1 MCFTPLI
8 TRIRKI
14 FFIILILLPTLSYTQ
29 PKKLY
34 RKALRTT
41 DLKEKI
47 ELLNQVIALEPKN
60 FDAFFYRGIAK
71 NDMEDYYGAILDYSK
86 ILIYKPDADTYY
98 NRGNSKFNLQDYL
111 GAKNDYENALK
122 LDSLFIDAQYNL
134 ACSKYYLEDYIGS
147 ITDLTK
153 IIKINPS
160 EAKFYVQRANA
171 LLELKKYKLALQ
183 DFSMGI
189 LINPNA
195 NNYYNRGLTHLNINY
210 YKQAKKD
217 FDKSLS
223 IETDNP
229 SAFFYRGASHLLLGK
244 YKKAISDFKTTLH
257 YNALDYEAILGLALA
272 YFKMNDFPKAKS
284 LLKKAKGIIQSNETK
299 NTGIDLFKD
308 TFWYQNQFYF
318 FKQNFNELNKT

>member
-1 MCFTPLI
+1 MCFAPLP
-8 TRIRKI
+8 TRKRKI
-14 FFIILILLPTLSYTQ
+14 FFIILILLPILSYTQ
-29 PKKLY
+29 SKKLY

-47 ELLNQVIALEPKN
+47 ELLDQVIAQEPKN
-60 FDAFFYRGIAK
+60 FDALFYRGITK
-71 NDMEDYYGAILDYSK
+71 NDLEDYYGAILDYSK

-111 GAKNDYENALK
+111 GAKFDYENALK
-122 LDSLFIDAQYNL
+122 LDSLFIDARYNL

-153 IIKINPS
+153 IIDINPS
-160 EAKFYVQRANA
+160 EAKFYVQRANG
-171 LLELKKYKLALQ
+171 LLELKKYKLALK

-189 LINPNA
+189 LINPSA
-195 NNYYNRGLTHLNINY
+195 NNYYNRALTHLNINY

-217 FDKSLS
+217 FDRSLS
-223 IETDNP
+223 IDANNP

-244 YKKAISDFKTTLH
+244 YKRAISDFKATLH
-257 YNALDYEAILGLALA
+257 YNALDYEAILGLALT
-272 YFKMNDFPKAKS
+272 YFKMNDVAQAKS
-284 LLKKAKGIIQSNETK
+284 HLKKAKGIAKSSGSYS
-299 NTGIDLFKD
+299 TGIDLFKD

-318 FKQNFNELNKT
+318 FRQNFNELIKI

>member
-1 MCFTPLI
+1 MKKL
-8 TRIRKI
+8 
-14 FFIILILLPTLSYTQ
+14 IILILLILAPTIHYSQ
-29 PKKLY
+29 AKKLY

-41 DLKEKI
+41 NLKEKI
-47 ELLNQVIALEPKN
+47 ELLNQVVAQEPKN
-60 FDAFFYRGIAK
+60 FDALFYRGIVK
-71 NDMEDYYGAILDYSK
+71 NDLEDYYGAILDYSK

-111 GAKNDYENALK
+111 GAKYDYENALK

-153 IIKINPS
+153 IIKITPTV
-160 EAKFYVQRANA
+160 AKFYVQRANA
-171 LLELKKYKLALQ
+171 LLELKKHKLALK

-195 NNYYNRGLTHLNINY
+195 NNYYNRALTLLNINY

-217 FDKSLS
+217 FDKSLH
-223 IETDNP
+223 IDTNNP

-244 YKKAISDFKTTLH
+244 YKRAISDFKTTLK
-257 YNALDYEAILGLALA
+257 YNALDYEAILGLALT
-272 YFKMNDFPKAKS
+272 YFKMSDFPKAKS
-284 LLKKAKGIIQSNETK
+284 HLKKAQGIVKPNGTK
-299 NTGIDLFKD
+299 NMGIDLFKD

-318 FKQNFNELNKT
+318 FKQNFEALNKL